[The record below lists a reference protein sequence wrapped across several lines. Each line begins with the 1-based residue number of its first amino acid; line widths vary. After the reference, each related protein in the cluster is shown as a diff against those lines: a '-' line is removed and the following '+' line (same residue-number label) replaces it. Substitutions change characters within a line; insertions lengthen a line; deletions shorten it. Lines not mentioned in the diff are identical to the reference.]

1 MNRNYLIVGLC
12 IGLVLGLSV
21 TAGVTWFFMR
31 QQAARTSAAEARAA
45 AMQAEQQARRTTRD
59 SKAPLAIAPVPAPS
73 PNELDGTWQVVS
85 LRNSRGEATG
95 EALKGL
101 GFQFQGEKLTMLESN
116 AKPIPAVVRVDPF
129 ANPKEIDIIAPTTDG
144 QEKARLAIY
153 RIDQGRVFIATDQR
167 NPARRP
173 KGYITGPNSGIEVMT
188 LERVP

>member
-12 IGLVLGLSV
+12 IGLVVGLSV
-21 TAGVTWFFMR
+21 TVGVAWFFMR
-31 QQAARTSAAEARAA
+31 QQAARTAATDARAE
-45 AMQAEQQARRTTRD
+45 AMQAEQQARQAALER
-59 SKAPLAIAPVPAPS
+59 KATVPPVPAPS

-95 EALKGL
+95 EALNGL

-116 AKPIPAVVRVDPF
+116 AKSIPAVVRVDPF
-129 ANPKEIDIIAPTTDG
+129 AKPKELDIIAPTTDG
-144 QEKARLAIY
+144 QEKARLGIY
-153 RIDQGRVFIATDQR
+153 RIDQGRVFIAMDQK

>member
-21 TAGVTWFFMR
+21 AVGVAWFFMR
-31 QQAARTSAAEARAA
+31 QQAIRTSVADARAEETVR
-45 AMQAEQQARRTTRD
+45 QGRQTTRNY
-59 SKAPLAIAPVPAPS
+59 KAPVPAPS

-144 QEKARLAIY
+144 QEKARLGIY
-153 RIDQGRVFIATDQR
+153 RIDQGRVFIAMDQR
-167 NPARRP
+167 SPARRP

>member
-1 MNRNYLIVGLC
+1 MNRNYLIAGLC
-12 IGLVLGLSV
+12 IGLFLGLSV
-21 TAGVTWFFMR
+21 TAGVAWFFKQGLEAER
-31 QQAARTSAAEARAA
+31 AADQAAAVEEAAKKWALKSTAKAA
-45 AMQAEQQARRTTRD
+45 KEQA
-59 SKAPLAIAPVPAPS
+59 APS
-73 PNELDGTWQVVS
+73 PNELDGTWVVVS
-85 LRNSRGEATG
+85 LRNSQGVMTG

-116 AKPIPAVVRVDPF
+116 AKSIPAVVRVDPF
-129 ANPKEIDIIAPTTDG
+129 AKPKEIDIIAPTTEG
-144 QEKARLAIY
+144 QEKARLGIY

>member
-1 MNRNYLIVGLC
+1 MNRNYLIAGLC

-21 TAGVTWFFMR
+21 TAGVVWFFKQR
-31 QQAARTSAAEARAA
+31 QMTERVAMDAAVADATAKEQALRFTANV
-45 AMQAEQQARRTTRD
+45 QA
-59 SKAPLAIAPVPAPS
+59 APS
-73 PNELDGTWQVVS
+73 PYELDGTWQVVS
-85 LRNSRGEATG
+85 LRNSRGEMTG
-95 EALKGL
+95 EALNGL

-129 ANPKEIDIIAPTTDG
+129 ATPKKIDIIAPTTDG
-144 QEKARLAIY
+144 QEKARLGIY
-153 RIDQGRVFIATDQR
+153 RIDQGRVFIAMDQR